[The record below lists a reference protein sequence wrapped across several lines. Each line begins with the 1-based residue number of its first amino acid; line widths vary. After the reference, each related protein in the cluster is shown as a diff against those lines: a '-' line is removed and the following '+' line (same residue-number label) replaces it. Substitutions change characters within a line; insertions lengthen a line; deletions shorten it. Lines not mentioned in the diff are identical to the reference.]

1 MARGSPTKPDSAA
14 SCAARHS
21 LWWLLFGN
29 LVGLYLSLLILFPE
43 LQLAQWTYGRWVPV
57 HLNVQL
63 YGWTSLPLVT
73 WLFVLFEVDR
83 GRLQS
88 WAKAATWAWTA
99 ALGLGALHWL
109 GGISSGKIF
118 LDWRGGS
125 LWALVASQLIL
136 WAVLAVAWRQ
146 NAPGWTKLR
155 RYSTLAG
162 LIVLA
167 LVPWVLI
174 MASSPALYP
183 PIDRTTGGPTGSSL
197 QGSAL
202 VVIGLMLL
210 LPRVAA
216 KARDTRKSW
225 GIWVFFLISWIIFGV
240 AEAMGGTH
248 YDAHQIGS
256 MLVLLPWVWWL
267 PRDWSGFIW
276 PEGSRIWRGAMFAW
290 WGVLVVTAL
299 FMYQAGV
306 LDRIKFTQ
314 ALVGHSH
321 LAMAGFTSSFCALLL
336 VLLTGRRI
344 GSNLSVSLWH
354 AATIIMIITLAA
366 VGWAEGHDPSW
377 MLARENWREWG
388 FIIRALCGL
397 VMAWAS
403 LNWWMERRKIYLKSA
418 PVVNSS
424 PWSFGVVEK

>member
-1 MARGSPTKPDSAA
+1 MASPSISSSDSAVT
-14 SCAARHS
+14 CAARHS
-21 LWWLLFGN
+21 LWWLLLGN
-29 LVGLYLSLLILFPE
+29 LVGLYLSLLILFPD
-43 LQLAQWTYGRWVPV
+43 LQIAPWTYGRWVPV

-63 YGWTSLPLVT
+63 YGWTALPLVV
-73 WLFVLFEVDR
+73 WLFRLFEVDR
-83 GRLQS
+83 GPMQP

-99 ALGLGALHWL
+99 ALVSGALHWL
-109 GGISSGKIF
+109 GGVSSGKIF

-125 LWALVASQLIL
+125 LWALVACQLIL
-136 WAVLAVAWRQ
+136 WAVLAVAWWQ
-146 NAPGWTKLR
+146 NGHAWSRLR

-167 LVPWVLI
+167 VVPGVLI

-183 PIDRTTGGPTGSSL
+183 PVDKTTGGPTGSSL

-216 KARDTRKSW
+216 QARDDRKNW
-225 GIWVFFLISWIIFGV
+225 GIWVFFILSWIIFGV

-276 PEGSRIWRGAMFAW
+276 PEGSRLWRAAMFGW

-299 FMYQAGV
+299 FMYQVGV

-321 LAMAGFTSSFCALLL
+321 LAMAGFTTAFCALLL

-344 GSNLSVSLWH
+344 GSDLSVGLWH
-354 AATIIMIITLAA
+354 VATLVMIITLAA

-377 MLARENWREWG
+377 ILARESWREWG
-388 FIIRALCGL
+388 FAIRAACGL
-397 VMAWAS
+397 VMAGTS
-403 LNWWMERRKIYLKSA
+403 LHWWMEWRKL
-418 PVVNSS
+418 
-424 PWSFGVVEK
+424 